1 MRAAVWIGIGA
12 LAGCGVNQ
20 TPQPTSNPQLPS
32 CVPDRDGV
40 ITAEEV
46 PVAFDLTAEYYVGQ
60 DSPVTLAGSDA
71 WDLSEERASDD
82 VVALGPVQLGTQ
94 WYAASFPG
102 GVFVADAGGGLDSIF
117 HQDDQGLWLHGT
129 ASHEPSPPEGK
140 TLVRYVD
147 PIAVLR
153 FPMTDGTA
161 FSAIGEIPDGVI
173 DGLPFVGADQ
183 VDVEVAG
190 EGRLDLPYVRFSP
203 VLRVRTHVVRTPST
217 GTPTVSRRSTSFLF
231 ECFGEVAH
239 ADSKIDEPDADF
251 TVAATLRRFALGVSG
266 DQ

>member
-1 MRAAVWIGIGA
+1 MRTLIVLA

-20 TPQPTSNPQLPS
+20 TPQPEPLPELPS

-40 ITAEEV
+40 ITAAEV
-46 PVAFDLTAEYYVGQ
+46 PVALDLTAAYYVGSN
-60 DSPVTLAGSDA
+60 SPVALGGTDA

-82 VVALGPVQLGTQ
+82 VVAIGPQALATQ
-94 WYAASFPG
+94 WYAAMFPG
-102 GVFVADAGGGLDSIF
+102 AAFVADAGGGLDGVF

-129 ASHEPSPPEGK
+129 ASREPAPAAGK
-140 TLVRYVD
+140 TLIVYPQPV
-147 PIAVLR
+147 AVLR
-153 FPMTDGTA
+153 FPLTDGTT
-161 FSAIGEIPDGVI
+161 FTSTGQIPDGVI
-173 DGLPFVGADQ
+173 SGLPFVGTDQ

-217 GTPTVSRRSTSFLF
+217 GTPVVGKRSTSFVF

-239 ADSKIDEPDADF
+239 ADSNVDEPDPDF
-251 TVAATLRRFALGVSG
+251 TIAATLRRFALGVSG
-266 DQ
+266 QD